1 MTATW
6 ENLNRYV
13 DGELDARAAA
23 QVAAE
28 IARDP
33 DLAGRVATLH
43 RLKSVASTITVDL
56 LDNPIPDFIQ
66 SEPTRLPYRLQFGAI
81 AASLAVLVATAV
93 AMTTIHYARAPSAAP
108 EIAQA
113 FAAHQAWLAQP
124 PVATPNVNVARAPDL
139 SAAGLKLVFWQ
150 EAAVSPARQNV
161 MFGYLGPHGCK
172 LGLWIGAAWPGLRAD
187 PEVQPSFEGMDGYAW
202 ADKDKGYVVSA
213 HGMDSGRLRA
223 LASVI
228 ASVVK
233 RGQSPDDSDK
243 IALGLTADS
252 AKPCRG

>member
-23 QVAAE
+23 LVAAE

-43 RLKSVASTITVDL
+43 RLKSVASTITVDV
-56 LDNPIPDFIQ
+56 LDTPTPDFIQ
-66 SEPTRLPYRLQFGAI
+66 SEPTRLPYRWQFGAI
-81 AASLAVLVATAV
+81 AASLAVLLATAIT
-93 AMTTIHYARAPSAAP
+93 TTIMQYAGAPSVAP
-108 EIAQA
+108 EISQA

-124 PVATPNVNVARAPDL
+124 AVATPNVNVARAPDL

-150 EAAVSPARQNV
+150 QAVVSPARENV

-172 LGLWIGAAWPGLRAD
+172 LGLWIGAAWPGLKAE
-187 PEVQPSFEGMDGYAW
+187 PESQPSFDGIDRYAW
-202 ADKDKGYVVSA
+202 SDKNKGYVVSA

-228 ASVVK
+228 ASLV
-233 RGQSPDDSDK
+233 RHGQPPDDEDK
-243 IALGLTADS
+243 IALSLTAND
-252 AKPCRG
+252 AKPCHG